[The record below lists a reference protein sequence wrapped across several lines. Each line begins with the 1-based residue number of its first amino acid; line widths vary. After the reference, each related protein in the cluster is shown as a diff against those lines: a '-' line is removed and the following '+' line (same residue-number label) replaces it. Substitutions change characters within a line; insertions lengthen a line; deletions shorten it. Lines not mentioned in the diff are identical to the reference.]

1 MMVKIVKWVSLSF
14 VIAIILC
21 FFIFYFFLSGV
32 NKKIIYT
39 ESEFFNYYR
48 LTDKSIQQVPR
59 ISKEYYFV
67 SEPGDGYAP
76 SNTVVFE
83 GVSDV
88 SPLKSYLKN
97 LGYTKENRRLGEN
110 EIWSKQGQVNGDVFY
125 LYFNR
130 LTGEATLS
138 KVMNN

>member
-1 MMVKIVKWVSLSF
+1 MMVKLVKLVSLS
-14 VIAIILC
+14 VVTLIILC
-21 FFIFYFFLSGV
+21 FFIFYLFLSGV
-32 NKKIIYT
+32 NEKIIYT
-39 ESEFFNYYR
+39 ESDFFNYHR
-48 LTDKSIQQVPR
+48 LTDKNIQQVPR

-83 GVSDV
+83 GVSDA
-88 SPLKSYLKN
+88 SPLKSYLKK
-97 LGYTKENRRLGEN
+97 LGYTKDNRRLGEN
-110 EIWSKQGQVNGDVFY
+110 EIWSKQGQVNGDLFY

-130 LTGEATLS
+130 LTGEARLS